1 MMKLS
6 PGAFLP
12 VKVGRREALLT
23 RLFFSAMVVWGMWKV
38 LPYEKVLSPNGL
50 SYLVD
55 VSFLG
60 GEDAM
65 VWFRPLILAAALL
78 YVCEWLNPLGL
89 VILTLAHLGYNTLD
103 GSQDYTNHRYNIYG
117 LILLAMA
124 AAEFWWLGRRWFAQ
138 GAKVAD
144 AVRHSYQL
152 YFAQCAI
159 AAVYVTSAIT
169 KLSKSDGLWLFRSHY
184 LAKSVVKTH
193 RQTFYD
199 NPEGLAVP
207 AIPAVAQWLA
217 EHHVVTRILF
227 GAGFMLE
234 LLAFVALWNRAWAL
248 FIGLSIILFH
258 FGVEVIMKLDFRENQ
273 YMCLIFMVNLPF
285 WAWWVVQGRKTQG
298 TLERHSASAP

>member
-6 PGAFLP
+6 PSAFRP
-12 VKVGRREALLT
+12 VPVGQWEALLM
-23 RLFFSAMVVWGMWKV
+23 RLFFAAVVVLGMWKV
-38 LPYEKVLSPNGL
+38 LPYEKVLSPSGI
-50 SYLVD
+50 SYFID
-55 VSFLG
+55 VSIFG

-65 VWFRPLILAAALL
+65 VWFRPLIMVGALL
-78 YVCEWLNPLGL
+78 YVFEWLNPLGL
-89 VILTLAHLGYNTLD
+89 TLLTLAHLGYNTLD

-117 LILLAMA
+117 LMLLAMWA
-124 AAEFWWLGRRWFAQ
+124 GEIWWLGRRWFAK
-138 GAKVAD
+138 GVKVAD

-169 KLSKSDGLWLFRSHY
+169 KLSKSDGQWLFRSHY

-199 NPEGLAVP
+199 NPEGLVVP
-207 AIPAVAQWLA
+207 AIPTVAQWLA
-217 EHHVVTRILF
+217 EHHVITRVLF

-234 LLAFVALWNRAWAL
+234 LFAFLALWNRAWAL

-258 FGVEVIMKLDFRENQ
+258 LGVEMIMKLDFRENQ
-273 YMCLIFMVNLPF
+273 YVAFIFMVNLPF
-285 WAWWVVQGRKTQG
+285 WIWWAAKGRKTSN
-298 TLERHSASAP
+298 TLEERR